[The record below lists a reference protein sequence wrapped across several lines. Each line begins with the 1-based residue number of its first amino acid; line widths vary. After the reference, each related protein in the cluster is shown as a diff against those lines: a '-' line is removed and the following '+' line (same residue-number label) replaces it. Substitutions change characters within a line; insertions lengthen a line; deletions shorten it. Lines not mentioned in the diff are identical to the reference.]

1 MKTKE
6 LAKVLREKLC
16 TKKNMFKYV
25 VNNKCILI
33 IWSKTLTPI
42 LKIGISDK
50 ITWVKIYD
58 IESDFTVSK
67 IIKLLKRYSNFVE

>member
-1 MKTKE
+1 METKE
-6 LAKVLREKLC
+6 LAKVLRENLC

-33 IWSKTLTPI
+33 IWSETLTPI

-58 IESDFTVSK
+58 IESEFTVGK
-67 IIKLLKRYSNFVE
+67 IIKLLKSYSDFVE